1 MNLKMGAS
9 NGKDSI
15 NQNDH
20 IIKEELRKDGFE
32 SDSGNKKKY
41 EIPKFIL

>member
-1 MNLKMGAS
+1 MGAS
-9 NGKDSI
+9 NGKDSS

-32 SDSGNKKKY
+32 SDSGNKKNMKLS
-41 EIPKFIL
+41 KN